1 MKRRLVFVA
10 AVLGFLA
17 SVVAAW
23 LYGRQE
29 PPQPPV
35 FKPAANPYARGV
47 YANGIVESEQ
57 PAGANVNVY
66 PDVSGAVTRIY
77 VHDGDP
83 VKAGDV
89 LLTIDD
95 AVQRASAAQL
105 AAQADAAA
113 ALLDELNAQPRREV
127 LDVAGAQTRAA
138 QASLKLAQDQY
149 DKQRRAYDIDPKA
162 VSRDALDTAANAV
175 RVAAANLDVVT
186 RQYRLTKAGAWSYD
200 VRNQRAQV
208 VALRRA
214 ADAAAAL
221 LARYTLRAPADGI
234 VLAMNA
240 ALGSYLS
247 PQGIYDTYTRASAPV
262 AVLGAPVDRLQVR
275 CYIDEILIP
284 QLPDLHA
291 LKAHMFVRGSSVE
304 ADLQFV
310 RVQPYVT
317 PKIELSDQRTER
329 VDVRVLPLIFRIV
342 PNRNVRLFPGQI
354 VDVYVAGK

>member
-1 MKRRLVFVA
+1 MKHRLLFAAALLGFVA
-10 AVLGFLA
+10 SLL
-17 SVVAAW
+17 AAW
-23 LYGRQE
+23 TYSRQE

-57 PAGANVNVY
+57 PAGANINLY
-66 PDVSGAVTRIY
+66 PDVPGTVTKVL
-77 VHDGDP
+77 VHDGDT
-83 VKAGDV
+83 VKAGDP

-95 AVQRASAAQL
+95 SVQRASAAQL
-105 AAQADAAA
+105 AAQADAAVA
-113 ALLDELNAQPRREV
+113 MLDELKAQPRREV
-127 LDVAGAQTRAA
+127 LDVASAQMAAA

-149 DKQRRAYDIDPKA
+149 EKLRRAYSIDPNA
-162 VSRDALDTAANAV
+162 ISRDTLDTAANGV
-175 RVAAANLDVVT
+175 RVATANLAVVV

-200 VRNQRAQV
+200 VRNQEAQV
-208 VALRRA
+208 LALRRA

-234 VLAMNA
+234 VLAMHA
-240 ALGSYLS
+240 AVGSYLTS
-247 PQGIYDTYTRASAPV
+247 QGTYDTYAQSNSPV
-262 AVLGAPVDRLQVR
+262 AVLGTSGDHLQVR
-275 CYIDEILIP
+275 CYIDEILIH
-284 QLPDLHA
+284 QLPDLRT
-291 LKAHMFVRGSSVE
+291 LKAHMFVRGTSAQ

-329 VDVRVLPLIFRIV
+329 VDVRVLPVIFRIV
-342 PNRNVRLFPGQI
+342 PNKDVRLFPGQI